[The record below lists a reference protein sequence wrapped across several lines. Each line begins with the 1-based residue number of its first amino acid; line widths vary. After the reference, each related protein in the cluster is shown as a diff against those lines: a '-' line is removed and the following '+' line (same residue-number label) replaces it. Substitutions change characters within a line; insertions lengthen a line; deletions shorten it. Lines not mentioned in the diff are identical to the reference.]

1 MRLTTIII
9 IISRTAKKLTTFLTI
24 HMHKDKI
31 TIGDHTLP
39 SLTIVRTRTTE
50 EKIQRG
56 AILGIVTI
64 TKNSTMTTEM
74 VIPDTKGE
82 EERLYRLKGILVA
95 TKMIEM
101 LHKEWLEGAEVVL
114 EVNKVLDLLTICL
127 SMLLYL
133 VDIEKVAIL
142 KINDSSATLPLTKNT
157 VSSRNN
163 ARLNRL
169 RKLI

>member
-1 MRLTTIII
+1 MATRIMRFTTIII
-9 IISRTAKKLTTFLTI
+9 VSHTAKNLTTFLTI
-24 HMHKDKI
+24 HMHQDKI

-101 LHKEWLEGAEVVL
+101 LHKE
-114 EVNKVLDLLTICL
+114 
-127 SMLLYL
+127 
-133 VDIEKVAIL
+133 
-142 KINDSSATLPLTKNT
+142 
-157 VSSRNN
+157 
-163 ARLNRL
+163 
-169 RKLI
+169 